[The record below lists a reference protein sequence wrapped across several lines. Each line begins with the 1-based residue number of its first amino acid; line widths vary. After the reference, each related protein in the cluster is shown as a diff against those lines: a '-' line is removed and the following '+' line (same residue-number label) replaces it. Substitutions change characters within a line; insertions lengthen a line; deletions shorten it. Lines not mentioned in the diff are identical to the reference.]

1 MVTNEDQSC
10 CSKAD
15 CRKRCA
21 HSIITFGVFQLGL
34 GAALIGY
41 NYQKL
46 NFAYQSPMSEE
57 TLFSYD
63 LGFYKSPISVKTCY
77 EQYTS
82 LGLVSINS
90 IQLYSYVGLA
100 VGIMSFILAILGFV
114 LAALKTRAL
123 AIIYCV
129 LGLLTFILAVVVGSI
144 QIASYEK
151 FIITDYCYY
160 MFLFWSLII
169 ADTNNF
175 IVSRISGIILIIAA
189 ILILISWSGSL
200 VYIS

>member
-46 NFAYQSPMSEE
+46 NFVYQNPVSQGSRYS
-57 TLFSYD
+57 LD
-63 LGFYKSPISVKTCY
+63 LGDYIKYTVSLKTCY
-77 EQYTS
+77 DQYSS

-90 IQLYSYVGLA
+90 IQLYAYVGLA

-114 LAALKTRAL
+114 LAALRTRTL

-144 QIASYEK
+144 
-151 FIITDYCYY
+151 
-160 MFLFWSLII
+160 
-169 ADTNNF
+169 
-175 IVSRISGIILIIAA
+175 
-189 ILILISWSGSL
+189 
-200 VYIS
+200 